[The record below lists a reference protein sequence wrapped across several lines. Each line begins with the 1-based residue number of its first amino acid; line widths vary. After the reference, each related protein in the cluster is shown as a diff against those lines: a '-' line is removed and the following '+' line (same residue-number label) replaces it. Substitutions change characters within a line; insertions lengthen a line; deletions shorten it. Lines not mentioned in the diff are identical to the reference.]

1 MRSLF
6 ILIGLMVMQACCSA
20 QSAGGFSNHT
30 RIYIVRHAEKVTG
43 KDAGKDPFL
52 TTAGYKRAGD
62 LMRELKK
69 SGISRIYTSQ
79 YRRTQLTA
87 DSMRIQLGIDTVV
100 YLADTVCDDL
110 VNRIRL
116 KGDLGGSSILI
127 IAHSNT
133 IPYIIKK
140 LGVTDTEPINIA
152 DNQYNDLFLVKK
164 KRNKFVLIRKQYGE
178 APVGTAMPM
187 Q

>member
-1 MRSLF
+1 MRLLF
-6 ILIGLMVMQACCSA
+6 ILIGLMGIQECCSA
-20 QSAGGFSNHT
+20 QSVGDFSNHT

-69 SGISRIYTSQ
+69 SGINRIYTSQ

-110 VNRIRL
+110 LNRIKM
-116 KGDLGGSSILI
+116 KGDLAGGTILI
-127 IAHSNT
+127 VAHSNT
-133 IPYIIKK
+133 IPFIIKK
-140 LGVTDTEPINIA
+140 LGVADAEPVNIA
-152 DNQYNDLFLVKK
+152 DNEYNDLFLVKK
-164 KRNKFVLIRKQYGE
+164 KRNKLVLIRKHYGE
-178 APVGTAMPM
+178 APVGTGVPM